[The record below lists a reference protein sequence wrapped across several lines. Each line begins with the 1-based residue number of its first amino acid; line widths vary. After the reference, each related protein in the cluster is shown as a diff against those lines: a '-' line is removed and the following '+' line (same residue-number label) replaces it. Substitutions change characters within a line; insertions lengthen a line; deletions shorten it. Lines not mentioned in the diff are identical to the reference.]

1 MNSDEI
7 SNMTLINNLLKEPNA
22 FISNM
27 CNLYYE
33 CEKYKKDIIENA
45 NDNDDAN
52 IVNLQIS
59 NCISLVSIQKY
70 VLLELTIYL
79 VSLITIN
86 NSIKLLQEY
95 NITVKTEKLP
105 DINPSDKTEENNP
118 NIEELTGGGINTV
131 AVLKSFI
138 FLFLVLSLIGGNEIA
153 DLIAGPIQEYKVNI
167 GFGTTLD
174 TTSPEEMM
182 EYSKLFENNPNFGS
196 PLKTIMSAN
205 LTEQFKQKYQQTLSK
220 SRPISFGSLLSYV
233 MDGDEKFEE
242 YIREQT
248 ASGFNIYVLSAN
260 NALKNMCDK
269 FIGKTTDELPL
280 NLGEYFIKQL
290 QEAEPEIET
299 IFEDKVTKITQE
311 KEQGMIAEQ
320 EDIINQPLTEPTMYE
335 TATSVFSS
343 LNAYDYFFSVST
355 TQVVSTDGK
364 SQLSPETKQ
373 ELLDIIKENVAA
385 ELVEVKPEIAKQVV
399 QQKAS
404 SIMQEMQEKQK
415 TNLQKMNRKAYLNA
429 VCATAFGEAP
439 SLTFDNDV
447 LTFTSYPQS
456 RTHIEIL
463 LRNILTWGDEVME
476 KSTSVN
482 QDKIR
487 SLIEK
492 SQAINALL
500 TNYDLDIINTLTKG
514 HKTTSNIQD
523 FLNNIFNI
531 FEKVK
536 QNAIQAT
543 LDFPITSQDNEKLMK
558 QQQELHDSEMK
569 KRQFETGLTQEDT
582 KVSRESWNAFNE
594 NVGTKVAGVTETGTS
609 VVENIVNPLL
619 NASGDML
626 VNGINVGGFVLNAGM
641 SQILHTALSI
651 LLVSSILAIPTI
663 FFIAIRTGYISAYFK
678 KRAVV
683 TTDSTTPPTS
693 QNEKTPET
701 TSVESVA
708 PTSKPMV
715 KNQTRNI
722 NFFLKQQ
729 EEGEEYDPYHDYSI
743 NTTTGVK
750 GRKRRRRYTTKSHKK
765 SKTRKNKSKNAKKS
779 MKYYRKHKKTI
790 KKK

>member
-33 CEKYKKDIIENA
+33 CEKNKRNIIENA
-45 NDNDDAN
+45 NDSDD
-52 IVNLQIS
+52 VTVFNLQIS
-59 NCISLVSIQKY
+59 NCISLVAIQKY
-70 VLLELTIYL
+70 VLLEITLYL

-95 NITVKTEKLP
+95 NITIKTEQQGET
-105 DINPSDKTEENNP
+105 NQNV
-118 NIEELTGGGINTV
+118 EELIGGGINTSTI
-131 AVLKSFI
+131 LKSFV
-138 FLFLVLSLIGGNEIA
+138 FLFLILSLIGGNEIS

-174 TTSPEEMM
+174 TTSQEEMM
-182 EYSKLFENNPNFGS
+182 EYSKLFENNPNLGS

-220 SRPISFGSLLSYV
+220 NRPITFGSLLTYV
-233 MDGDEKFEE
+233 MDGEEKFED
-242 YIREQT
+242 YLREQT
-248 ASGFNIYVLSAN
+248 NTGFNTYVLSAN
-260 NALKNMCDK
+260 TALKKMCDN
-269 FIGKTTDELPL
+269 FIGKTTDELPM
-280 NLGEYFIKQL
+280 NLGDYFIKQL
-290 QEAEPEIET
+290 EDSEPEIET
-299 IFEDKVTKITQE
+299 IFEENVAKITEE
-311 KEQGMIAEQ
+311 KEQGMIAQQ
-320 EDIINQPLTEPTMYE
+320 EDKINQPLTEPTMYE

-355 TQVVSTDGK
+355 TELVSTNGV
-364 SQLSPETKQ
+364 SILEKQ
-373 ELLDIIKENVAA
+373 ELIEKIKENVAA
-385 ELVEVKPEIAKQVV
+385 ELVEVKPEIAKQAV
-399 QQKAS
+399 QQKAT
-404 SIMQEMQEKQK
+404 SIMQDIQAKQK
-415 TNLQKMNRKAYLNA
+415 SNLQKMNRKAYLNA
-429 VCATAFGEAP
+429 VCTTAFGEPP
-439 SLTFDNDV
+439 SLSFDNDV

-463 LRNILTWGDEVME
+463 LRNILTWGDDVME
-476 KSTSVN
+476 KSSGVN

-492 SQAINALL
+492 SQAISALL

-523 FLNNIFNI
+523 FLNNIFSI

-536 QNAIQAT
+536 QNALQAS
-543 LDFPITSQDNEKLMK
+543 LDFPITAQDNERLMK

-569 KRQFETGLTQEDT
+569 QKQFETGLTQEDT
-582 KVSRESWNAFNE
+582 KVSRESWSAFNE

-619 NASGDML
+619 NASGDIL

-651 LLVSSILAIPTI
+651 LLISSILAIPTI
-663 FFIAIRTGYISAYFK
+663 FYIAIRTGYISAYFK
-678 KRAVV
+678 KRSVV
-683 TTDSTTPPTS
+683 TSDFTTTVSTPQIEQPSETAPLQQVASTS
-693 QNEKTPET
+693 NT
-701 TSVESVA
+701 
-708 PTSKPMV
+708 MV

-722 NFFLKQQ
+722 TFFLKQQ
-729 EEGEEYDPYHDYSI
+729 EEGEEYDPNHDYSI
-743 NTTTGVK
+743 NITSGGK
-750 GRKRRRRYTTKSHKK
+750 GRKRRRRYTTKTHKK
-765 SKTRKNKSKNAKKS
+765 SKTRKNKSKNVKKS
-779 MKYYRKHKKTI
+779 MKHHKKY
-790 KKK
+790 KKTMKRK

>member
-1 MNSDEI
+1 MNSNEI

-33 CEKYKKDIIENA
+33 CEKNKRNIIDVA
-45 NDNDDAN
+45 NDDDDAN
-52 IVNLQIS
+52 VVNLQIS
-59 NCISLVSIQKY
+59 NCISLVGIQKY
-70 VLLELTIYL
+70 VLLEVTLYL

-95 NITVKTEKLP
+95 NITIKTEQQP
-105 DINPSDKTEENNP
+105 ETNP
-118 NIEELTGGGINTV
+118 NVEELIGGGINTSTI
-131 AVLKSFI
+131 LKSFV
-138 FLFLVLSLIGGNEIA
+138 FLFLILSLIGGNEIS

-182 EYSKLFENNPNFGS
+182 EYSKLFENNPNLGS

-220 SRPISFGSLLSYV
+220 TRPITFGSLLTYV
-233 MDGDEKFEE
+233 MDGDEKFED
-242 YIREQT
+242 YLREET
-248 ASGFNIYVLSAN
+248 NNGFNTYVLSAN
-260 NALKNMCDK
+260 SALKKMCDN

-280 NLGEYFIKQL
+280 NLGDYFIKQL
-290 QEAEPEIET
+290 EDAEPEIET
-299 IFEDKVTKITQE
+299 IFEENVAKITEE
-311 KEQGMIAEQ
+311 KEQGMIAVQ
-320 EDIINQPLTEPTMYE
+320 EDKMNQPLIEPTMYE

-355 TQVVSTDGK
+355 TEVVSTNGVSK
-364 SQLSPETKQ
+364 LSPETKQ
-373 ELLDIIKENVAA
+373 ELIEKIKENVAA
-385 ELVEVKPEIAKQVV
+385 ELVEVKPEIAKQAV
-399 QQKAS
+399 QQKAT
-404 SIMQEMQEKQK
+404 SIMQDIQAKQK
-415 TNLQKMNRKAYLNA
+415 SNLQKMNRKSYLNA
-429 VCATAFGEAP
+429 VCTTAFGEPP
-439 SLTFDNDV
+439 SLSFDNDV

-476 KSTSVN
+476 KTSGIN

-487 SLIEK
+487 SLMEK
-492 SQAINALL
+492 SQAISALL

-523 FLNNIFNI
+523 FLTNIFSI

-536 QNAIQAT
+536 QNALHAS
-543 LDFPITSQDNEKLMK
+543 LDFPITAQDNEKLMK

-569 KRQFETGLTQEDT
+569 QKQFETGLTQEDT

-619 NASGDML
+619 NASGDIL

-651 LLVSSILAIPTI
+651 LLISSILAIPTI
-663 FFIAIRTGYISAYFK
+663 FYIAIRTGYISAYFK

-683 TTDSTTPPTS
+683 KSDSTTTVPTP
-693 QNEKTPET
+693 QIEEQTET
-701 TSVESVA
+701 TRLEPVSS
-708 PTSKPMV
+708 TSNPMI

-722 NFFLKQQ
+722 SFFLKQQ
-729 EEGEEYDPYHDYSI
+729 EEGEEYDPYHDYTIQITS
-743 NTTTGVK
+743 GGK
-750 GRKRRRRYTTKSHKK
+750 GRGRRRRYTTKTHKK
-765 SKTRKNKSKNAKKS
+765 SKTRKNKSKNVKKTVKRHRKAKKT
-779 MKYYRKHKKTI
+779 MRTK
-790 KKK
+790 

>member
-1 MNSDEI
+1 MNSTEI
-7 SNMTLINNLLKEPNA
+7 SNMTIINNLLKEPNI

-33 CEKYKKDIIENA
+33 CEKNKKDIIDNA
-45 NDNDDAN
+45 NDNDDTN

-59 NCISLVSIQKY
+59 NCISLVAIQKY
-70 VLLELTIYL
+70 VLLELTLYL
-79 VSLITIN
+79 VSLITLN
-86 NSIKLLQEY
+86 NSIKLLQTY
-95 NITVKTEKLP
+95 NITVK
-105 DINPSDKTEENNP
+105 SEEAPKMNLFDETNQ
-118 NIEELTGGGINTV
+118 NVEELTGGGINTS

-205 LTEQFKQKYQQTLSK
+205 LTEQFKQKYQQTLSR
-220 SRPISFGSLLSYV
+220 SRPITFGSLLSYV
-233 MDGDEKFEE
+233 MDGDEKFED
-242 YIREQT
+242 YIRNQT
-248 ASGFNIYVLSAN
+248 TNGFNIYVTSAN
-260 NALKNMCDK
+260 TALKNMCEK
-269 FIGKTTDELPL
+269 FIGKTTDELPV
-280 NLGEYFIKQL
+280 NLGEYFIRQL

-299 IFEDKVTKITQE
+299 IFEENVAKITQE

-320 EDIINQPLTEPTMYE
+320 EDIIHQPLTEPTMYE

-355 TQVVSTDGK
+355 TQLVSTDGA

-373 ELLDIIKENVAA
+373 ELLDVIKENVAA
-385 ELVEVKPEIAKQVV
+385 ELVEVKPEIAKQAV
-399 QQKAS
+399 QQKAT

-415 TNLQKMNRKAYLNA
+415 TNMQKMNRKAYLNA
-429 VCATAFGEAP
+429 VCITAFGEPP
-439 SLTFDNDV
+439 SLTFENDV

-476 KSTSVN
+476 KSTSAN

-487 SLIEK
+487 SLLEK
-492 SQAINALL
+492 SQAITALL
-500 TNYDLDIINTLTKG
+500 TNYDLDIINSLTKG
-514 HKTTSNIQD
+514 HKTTTNIQD

-531 FEKVK
+531 FQKVK
-536 QNAIQAT
+536 QNALQAT
-543 LDFPITSQDNEKLMK
+543 LDFPITAQDNEKLMQ

-569 KRQFETGLTQEDT
+569 QKQFETGLTQEDT

-619 NASGDML
+619 NASGDIL

-641 SQILHTALSI
+641 SQILHTALTI
-651 LLVSSILAIPTI
+651 LLISSILAIPTI
-663 FFIAIRTGYISAYFK
+663 FYIAIRTGYISAYFK
-678 KRAVV
+678 KRAVTKTESTITQPSPQIIQPSETTQLETV
-683 TTDSTTPPTS
+683 TT
-693 QNEKTPET
+693 N
-701 TSVESVA
+701 
-708 PTSKPMV
+708 SKPMV
-715 KNQTRNI
+715 NNQTRNI
-722 NFFLKQQ
+722 NCFLKQQ
-729 EEGEEYDPYHDYSI
+729 EEGEEYDPYYDYSV
-743 NTTTGVK
+743 NTTTGGK
-750 GRKRRRRYTTKSHKK
+750 GKKRRRRYTTKSHKK
-765 SKTRKNKSKNAKKS
+765 SKTRKNKSKNVKKS
-779 MKYYRKHKKTI
+779 VKYYRKHKKTI